1 LPLLLLYL
9 LYLCTC
15 PATRLSV
22 TSPPLSAQGY
32 SGADEFDQGEA
43 ECRDEKPGPC
53 GDEHW
58 LPAFCP
64 QFAKIRLEA
73 HRGEG
78 DREKKR
84 GRLNEV
90 GLAAL
95 LWPAAWPVP
104 RLARGLP
111 WQTPDNTTGAAKFA
125 ATSTRRKSV
134 SHQTRRWRKKDSNP
148 QSLSEGKCRK
158 TVSTSGFVFTG
169 DRGFGSA
176 SLRRSV
182 MLAQTAAML
191 GFSARTTACLAS
203 CSFDPAV
210 CNSASRRLALSR
222 CSCYRS
228 AFDRAI
234 SQLRY
239 VMQDLRSASRSSP
252 GNGAKFRFPGG
263 FSMRCANRSIGEIG
277 VSREINGL
285 EVLKAIGIPS
295 GRGTNRTDLSA
306 AQWQ

>member
-1 LPLLLLYL
+1 MPLLLLYL

-32 SGADEFDQGEA
+32 SGADEFDQGEV

-78 DREKKR
+78 NREEKR

-90 GLAAL
+90 GLTAL

-134 SHQTRRWRKKDSNP
+134 SHQTRRWRVRDSNSWSP
-148 QSLSEGKCRK
+148 SAAVPIAAAIETF
-158 TVSTSGFVFTG
+158 TVGYAFIQLTRFTG
-169 DRGFGSA
+169 S
-176 SLRRSV
+176 
-182 MLAQTAAML
+182 
-191 GFSARTTACLAS
+191 TT
-203 CSFDPAV
+203 P
-210 CNSASRRLALSR
+210 R
-222 CSCYRS
+222 
-228 AFDRAI
+228 
-234 SQLRY
+234 
-239 VMQDLRSASRSSP
+239 
-252 GNGAKFRFPGG
+252 
-263 FSMRCANRSIGEIG
+263 
-277 VSREINGL
+277 
-285 EVLKAIGIPS
+285 
-295 GRGTNRTDLSA
+295 
-306 AQWQ
+306 